1 MSKQNKKELSASKW
15 SSTMFDSIGLKF
27 EDKCVS
33 LKCLSDKFIDCLKKT
48 VDDFD
53 EQTFEN
59 IKTKTESNVNEY
71 WNFEI
76 DINTKET
83 GRITEALKKLNN
95 ATDTGDRE
103 ESIRYLKCVLFL
115 DKGDQFILFAVT
127 ILRRTY

>member
-15 SSTMFDSIGLKF
+15 SSKMFDSIGLKF